1 MSGPVLHRCHVQ
13 LLDSIAYRA
22 LPDDDIGVDRHIGIE
37 AGGNAPLAQQQQ
49 QLEAAEGGPG
59 GGAEGGEVLR
69 VRNALTELQQRA
81 QAVEEQLG
89 CAHFTCFTGIRKKKK
104 GGKY

>member
-1 MSGPVLHRCHVQ
+1 VQ

-37 AGGNAPLAQQQQ
+37 AGGNAPLAQEQHQM
-49 QLEAAEGGPG
+49 EAEGGTRE
-59 GGAEGGEVLR
+59 GAEGGEVLL
-69 VRNALTELQQRA
+69 VSNALKELQQRA

-89 CAHFTCFTGIRKKKK
+89 CSVYLLYWYKKC
-104 GGKY
+104 KY

>member
-1 MSGPVLHRCHVQ
+1 VQ

-49 QLEAAEGGPG
+49 QLEAAEGG
-59 GGAEGGEVLR
+59 AEGGEVLR

-89 CAHFTCFTGIRKKKK
+89 CLLYLLYWDKKEKK